1 MDKLNDI
8 VLGYDEKLVLKEKQS
23 EVLLHLLN
31 KKGDLIVN
39 LPVGYGKSIIFHL
52 LPKLLD
58 ENVFKPVVIVV
69 SALNIIQK
77 DQLVS
82 LKSHNISSC
91 RLDIYSN
98 IDDDGAYGAG
108 EDNDRFTCTSDASI
122 DQLKR
127 GDISVVLCH
136 PEALLD
142 TKKGRKILKSLL
154 QQHVVAI
161 VTDECHVL
169 DQWSV

>member
-1 MDKLNDI
+1 M
-8 VLGYDEKLVLKEKQS
+8 S
-23 EVLLHLLN
+23 
-31 KKGDLIVN
+31 
-39 LPVGYGKSIIFHL
+39 
-52 LPKLLD
+52 
-58 ENVFKPVVIVV
+58 
-69 SALNIIQK
+69 LNIIQK

-108 EDNDRFTCTSDASI
+108 EDNDRFACTSDASI

-127 GDISVVLCH
+127 
-136 PEALLD
+136 EALLD
-142 TKKGRKILKSLL
+142 TKKGREILNSLL

-169 DQWSV
+169 DQCSGRGLNPPER